1 VRQRLGPNA
10 AGVEGNDEPAD
21 LRLVPSAVAAWLG
34 ALAGLHVPAG
44 VQTSLAIGASV
55 IALAGI
61 AGVRSS
67 PGRLAVGMA
76 LAAALAGLAGGAVRA
91 AAVHEGP
98 VAELSAVGAQVSVAA
113 VVTSDP
119 ALREGDGSVSGERY
133 VVARL
138 RVEHIVGRGITAA
151 VRTPVVLVA
160 SDPGWAS
167 VLPGTPVSL
176 TGRLAPADG
185 GPAAAFLRTGEP
197 PRPTGRPAITS
208 RLTEPFREGLRA
220 AVGGLPA
227 AAQGIVPG
235 MAVGDESRLP
245 PEIRSAMQETGLTHL
260 TAVSGVH
267 VSVVLIA
274 VLGLARW
281 ARVRG
286 YGLPVVAV
294 VSIVGF
300 AALVR
305 PEPSVVRASTMGL
318 IGVVGL
324 TAAGRKRALPALAAA
339 VLVLLL
345 LDPWLAVS
353 IGFALSVLST
363 AGILLLAPV
372 WRDALPWVPRPA
384 AEAIV
389 VPMSA
394 QVASIPVLV
403 AFVSE
408 TSLAAL
414 PANVLVAPA
423 VAPTTLLGVFAAA
436 VSPVLPSAATAAAWL
451 ASWPARWIAVVAE
464 RGARLPGA
472 VVRWPDGA
480 AGVVA
485 ASVLVVL
492 LIVVLPRLLRRR
504 LPSVAAAAVALAVLV
519 GPPSPGWPPRGWILV
534 ACPVGQGDAFV
545 IHSGPASAVV
555 VDAGPDPDRVD
566 RCLDELGVA
575 HVHLLVLTHFHAD
588 HVEGL
593 PGVLEG
599 RRVDEV
605 MVSPLAEPAELAAA
619 VRVRLV
625 AANVPTTIAA
635 VGERRLI
642 GSVEL
647 RVIWPVRIIGA
658 GEPAANDASV
668 VFQAAVGGIDVLMTG
683 DVEPLAQRAISR
695 AEPQLR
701 ADVLKVPHHG
711 SRFQDPDWLAR
722 VGAEVALI
730 GVGEG
735 NRHGHPSPATM
746 RALEEAGGAVY
757 RTDED
762 GAIAVVRTPGGRIGV
777 TTQGGGV
784 FAQR

>member
-34 ALAGLHVPAG
+34 ALAGLHAQAG
-44 VQTSLAIGASV
+44 VQTGLAIGASV

-668 VFQAAVGGIDVLMTG
+668 VFQAAVDGVDVLMTG

>member
-1 VRQRLGPNA
+1 MRQRLGPNA
-10 AGVEGNDEPAD
+10 EGVKGSAEPAD

-34 ALAGLHVPAG
+34 ALAGLHSSPG
-44 VQTSLAIGASV
+44 VQVGLAVGAAALV
-55 IALAGI
+55 LAGI
-61 AGVRSS
+61 ARVRSG

-76 LAAALAGLAGGAVRA
+76 LAAALTGLAGGAVRA
-91 AAVHEGP
+91 AAVHDGP
-98 VAELSAVGAQVSVAA
+98 VAELSTAGARVTVAA

-119 ALREGDGSVSGERY
+119 ALRDGAGSVSGEPY

-138 RVEHIVGRGITAA
+138 RVESIAGRGVTAR
-151 VRTPVVLVA
+151 VHTPVVLVA
-160 SDPGWAS
+160 SDPHWAS

-185 GPAAAFLRTGEP
+185 GPVAAFLRTDEP
-197 PRPTGRPAITS
+197 PRPTGGPGVTS
-208 RLTEPFREGLRA
+208 RLTEPFRRGLRA
-220 AVGGLPA
+220 AVDGLPP

-245 PEIRSAMQETGLTHL
+245 PQIRRAMQETGLTHL

-281 ARVRG
+281 AGVRG

-305 PEPSVVRASTMGL
+305 PEPSVVRASAMGL
-318 IGVVGL
+318 IGIAGL
-324 TAAGRKRALPALAAA
+324 TAAGRRRALPALAAA

-345 LDPWLAVS
+345 VDPWLAVS

-363 AGILLLAPV
+363 AGILLFAPV
-372 WRDALPWVPRPA
+372 WRDALPWLPRPA
-384 AEAIV
+384 AEAV
-389 VPMSA
+389 AVPMAA
-394 QVASIPVLV
+394 QVGSIPVLV
-403 AFVSE
+403 AFVRE

-423 VAPTTLLGVFAAA
+423 VAPTTLLGVLAAA
-436 VSPVLPSAATAAAWL
+436 VSPVLPPAAAAAAWL
-451 ASWPARWIAVVAE
+451 AGWPARWIAVVAE
-464 RGARLPGA
+464 RGASLPGA
-472 VVRWPDGA
+472 VVRWPGGA
-480 AGVVA
+480 VGVVA
-485 ASVLVVL
+485 ASILVVVLVVA
-492 LIVVLPRLLRRR
+492 LPGLLRRR
-504 LPSVAAAAVALAVLV
+504 MLSFATALVVLALLV
-519 GPPSPGWPPRGWILV
+519 GVPSPDWPPRGWFLV

-545 IHSGPASAVV
+545 IRAGPAGAVV

-566 RCLDELGVA
+566 RCLDELGVT

-619 VRVRLV
+619 VTARLT
-625 AANVPTTIAA
+625 AARVPTTTAA

-647 RVIWPVRIIGA
+647 RVIWPARLIGA

-668 VFQAAVGGIDVLMTG
+668 VLQAAVHGTDVLMTG
-683 DVEPLAQRAISR
+683 DVEPLAQRAIAR

-711 SRFQDPDWLAR
+711 SRFQEPGWLAG

-730 GVGEG
+730 GVGED
-735 NRHGHPSPATM
+735 NRHGHPSSDTVRM
-746 RALEEAGGAVY
+746 LEEAGAAVW
-757 RTDED
+757 RTDVD
-762 GAIAVVRTPGGRIGV
+762 GAIAVVRTPDGRLGV
-777 TTQGGGV
+777 TTRGLGAFG
-784 FAQR
+784 

>member
-1 VRQRLGPNA
+1 
-10 AGVEGNDEPAD
+10 
-21 LRLVPSAVAAWLG
+21 
-34 ALAGLHVPAG
+34 
-44 VQTSLAIGASV
+44 
-55 IALAGI
+55 
-61 AGVRSS
+61 
-67 PGRLAVGMA
+67 MA
-76 LAAALAGLAGGAVRA
+76 LAAALAGLAGGAARA
-91 AAVHEGP
+91 TAVHEGP
-98 VAELSAVGAQVSVAA
+98 VAELSAARAQVSVAA

-119 ALREGDGSVSGERY
+119 ALREGEGAVSGEPY

-138 RVEHIVGRGITAA
+138 RVERIVGRGVTAQ

-176 TGRLAPADG
+176 AGRLAPADS
-185 GPAAAFLRTGEP
+185 GPVAAFLRTGEP
-197 PRPTGRPAITS
+197 PRPTGTPAITS
-208 RLTEPFREGLRA
+208 RLTEPFRAGLRA

-245 PEIRSAMQETGLTHL
+245 PKIRRAMQETGLTHL

-294 VSIVGF
+294 VSIIGF
-300 AALVR
+300 AVLVR
-305 PEPSVVRASTMGL
+305 PEPSVVRATTMGL
-318 IGVVGL
+318 IGIVGL

-363 AGILLLAPV
+363 AGILLFAPV

-384 AEAIV
+384 AEAV
-389 VPMSA
+389 AVPMSA

-423 VAPTTLLGVFAAA
+423 VAPTTLLGVLAAA
-436 VSPVLPSAATAAAWL
+436 VSPVLPSAAAAAAWL

-464 RGARLPGA
+464 RGASLPGA

-480 AGVVA
+480 AGVIA

-504 LPSVAAAAVALAVLV
+504 LLSVAAAAVALAVLV
-519 GPPSPGWPPRGWILV
+519 GAPSPGWPPRGWILV

-545 IHSGPASAVV
+545 IHAGPAGAVV

-566 RCLDELGVA
+566 RCLDELGVT

-619 VRVRLV
+619 VTGRL
-625 AANVPTTIAA
+625 AAASVPTTVAA

-647 RVIWPVRIIGA
+647 RVIWPVRIIGT

-668 VFQAAVGGIDVLMTG
+668 VFQAAVDGIEVLMTG
-683 DVEPLAQRAISR
+683 DVEPLAQRAIER
-695 AEPQLR
+695 TEPQLR
-701 ADVLKVPHHG
+701 ADVMKVPHHG
-711 SRFQDPDWLAR
+711 SRFQEPDWLVR

-735 NRHGHPSPATM
+735 NRHGHPSPDTV
-746 RALEEAGGAVY
+746 RTLEEAGAAVF
-757 RTDED
+757 RTDQD
-762 GAIAVVRTPGGRIGV
+762 GAIAVVRTSDGRLGV
-777 TTQGGGV
+777 TTRGVGV
-784 FAQR
+784 FA

>member
-1 VRQRLGPNA
+1 MRQRLGPNA
-10 AGVEGNDEPAD
+10 AGVEGTDEPAD

-34 ALAGLHVPAG
+34 ALAGLHAQAG
-44 VQTSLAIGASV
+44 VQTGLAIGASV

-98 VAELSAVGAQVSVAA
+98 VAELSAVGAQVKVAA

-119 ALREGDGSVSGERY
+119 TLREGDGSVSGEPY

-167 VLPGTPVSL
+167 ILPGTPVSL
-176 TGRLAPADG
+176 TGRLTPADG
-185 GPAAAFLRTGEP
+185 GPVAAFLRTGEP
-197 PRPTGRPAITS
+197 PRPTGRPAVTS

-245 PEIRSAMQETGLTHL
+245 PEIRRAMQETGLTHL

-274 VLGLARW
+274 VLSLARW
-281 ARVRG
+281 AGVRG
-286 YGLPVVAV
+286 YGLPMVAV

-384 AEAIV
+384 AEAIA

-464 RGARLPGA
+464 RGASLPGA

-480 AGVVA
+480 QGVVA

-492 LIVVLPRLLRRR
+492 LIVVLPRLLRHR
-504 LPSVAAAAVALAVLV
+504 LLSVAVAAVALMLLV

-545 IHSGPASAVV
+545 LHAGPGSAVV

-599 RRVDEV
+599 RRVDQV

-619 VRVRLV
+619 VRGRLA

-647 RVIWPVRIIGA
+647 QVIWPVRIIGA
-658 GEPAANDASV
+658 GEPAANDASI
-668 VFQAAVGGIDVLMTG
+668 VFQAAVDGIDVLMTG

-711 SRFQDPDWLAR
+711 SRFQDPHWLAR

-735 NRHGHPSPATM
+735 NRHGHPSPATV
-746 RALEEAGGAVY
+746 RALEEAGAAVY

-762 GAIAVVRTPGGRIGV
+762 GAIAVVRTAEGRIGV
-777 TTQGGGV
+777 TTRGGGV

>member
-1 VRQRLGPNA
+1 
-10 AGVEGNDEPAD
+10 VEGNDEPAD

-34 ALAGLHVPAG
+34 ALAGLHAQAG
-44 VQTSLAIGASV
+44 VQTGLAIGASV